1 MPLANGTTMEFTQE
15 VKRAAVILAAG
26 KGTRMPA
33 SDLPKVMHEVMGRPM
48 VSHVVDAV
56 RPVCEDRIYVVV
68 GYKAERV
75 VGALQDAAVGFVRQT
90 EQLGTGHAVIQCEES
105 LRGFSG
111 TVLVLNGD
119 VPCLRTKTIEAFARY
134 HDREGSAATV
144 LTAEVENPKGYGRIV
159 RALDGSLV
167 AIVEEKDAGEAE
179 RRIREINSGLFCFE
193 KDKLFEA
200 LAATTRDN
208 VQREYYLTDVI
219 GVLKRKG
226 EPVRAYRVADPRE
239 VSGVNTEDELRAVR
253 RYFEELSS

>member
-1 MPLANGTTMEFTQE
+1 MRA

-33 SDLPKVMHEVMGRPM
+33 SDLPKVMHEVKGRPM

-56 RPVCEDRIYVVV
+56 RPLCAERIYVVV
-68 GYKAERV
+68 GYKAEQV
-75 VGALQDAAVGFVRQT
+75 VGALKQAGVEFVRQS
-90 EQLGTGHAVIQCEES
+90 EQLGTGHAVIQCEEV

-119 VPCLRTKTIEAFARY
+119 VPCLRTRTIEEFVGY
-134 HDREGSAATV
+134 HDSEGAAATV
-144 LTAEVENPKGYGRIV
+144 LTAEVEDPKGYGRIV
-159 RALDGSLV
+159 RGSDQSLV
-167 AIVEEKDAGEAE
+167 AIVEEKDADDADK
-179 RRIREINSGLFCFE
+179 RIREINSGLFCFE
-193 KDKLFEA
+193 KEKLFEA

-226 EPVRAYRVADPRE
+226 DTVRAYRAADPRE
-239 VSGVNTEDELRAVR
+239 VSGVNTEDELRAAR
-253 RYFEELSS
+253 KYFEELSP